1 MAETQGERIAT
12 LEAKEKA
19 IEQRLTDIDK
29 KLDDIISLKNKGLGA
44 FWLASALVGTG
55 IAAFVANLIDWF
67 KGVVN

>member
-12 LEAKEKA
+12 LEEKEKV

-44 FWLASALVGTG
+44 FWLASALIGTG
-55 IAAFVANLIDWF
+55 ITTFVTNLIDWF
-67 KGVVN
+67 RGVVH